1 MPHLTTSPRHP
12 RRVRRPA
19 AILAATLVAA
29 VLSSGTA
36 GTPAAAA
43 KAAEPDTAALAAT
56 LTTQRL
62 AWEPCGLP
70 DVGAEDEAQLRLA
83 CATVTVP
90 RDWHNPGD
98 GATIQ
103 VRISRTVASGSDRK
117 GILLVNPGGPGG
129 SGLSLAPYV
138 ARSAP
143 ALAEHY
149 DVIGFDPRGV
159 GQSTPLLCTVTYRD
173 TDNTNDLIT
182 RANVAGCRST
192 ELTKYI
198 TTEQTTYDM
207 DFIRVLLG
215 ERKLNYLGYSYGT
228 WLGTWYAATF
238 GSRTDRMVLDSVA
251 AVGSPTLQ
259 ETWDLQPF
267 TRDRAFQEQLLPY
280 MARHDDLYGRG
291 TDPMKIREM
300 FERAGGTRV
309 GMGPF
314 MFGWFILGALYDT
327 QNYPV
332 AAAAVNTVIQ
342 YYEEWNGWTPE
353 QILTAA
359 SAKLRVAP
367 GVTADGRAYVEQA
380 RVSAEAALKTQRDR
394 AQLVQA
400 ADEYTYDIDYVFEV
414 IRCQDG
420 QWNDSVA
427 YWNAFSRRLTRDA
440 PLVAPYLQNPP
451 ACAYWP
457 TSNRMPAFDRKTFP
471 KVLMLQDELDV
482 ATAYEGALAASKKL
496 PGASMISVDNEGSHG
511 VFPYYTPCVDD
522 PVYAFLLDGRL
533 PAQTYT
539 GCQAVPLPG
548 ETEVFEVGGKLTGK
562 GTVRTRLVTDEMR
575 EANRMLKRMLRTEPG
590 PSYPE

>member
-1 MPHLTTSPRHP
+1 MPHPSIGSR
-12 RRVRRPA
+12 RSARVRRA
-19 AILAATLVAA
+19 TATLATALVAT
-29 VLSSGTA
+29 VLTA
-36 GTPAAAA
+36 GSAVPAAAA
-43 KAAEPDTAALAAT
+43 QAAEPDTAVLAAALAG
-56 LTTQRL
+56 QQPR
-62 AWEPCGLP
+62 WEPCGLP
-70 DVGAEDEAQLRLA
+70 EVAPEQEAQLRLA

-90 RDWHNPGD
+90 RDWHNPAD
-98 GATIQ
+98 GKTIQ
-103 VRISRTVASGSDRK
+103 VRVSRTTATGSDRK
-117 GILLVNPGGPGG
+117 GVLLVNPGGPGG

-138 ARSAP
+138 ALSAP
-143 ALAEHY
+143 ELAAHY

-159 GQSTPLLCTVTYRD
+159 GQSTPLLCTVTY
-173 TDNTNDLIT
+173 TDEDVTNDLIT
-182 RANVAGCRST
+182 RANVAGCRAT

-238 GSRTDRMVLDSVA
+238 PSRTGRMVLDSVA
-251 AVGSPTLQ
+251 AVGSSTLQ

-280 MARHDDLYGRG
+280 MARHADLYGRG
-291 TDPMKIREM
+291 TDPMAIREM

-314 MFGWFILGALYDT
+314 MFGYFILGALYDT
-327 QNYPV
+327 TNYPT
-332 AAAAVNTVIQ
+332 AAAAVNAVIE

-353 QILTAA
+353 QILAA
-359 SAKLRVAP
+359 ATEKMLAAP
-367 GVTADGRAYVEQA
+367 GIDAANRAYIQQSRA
-380 RVSAEAALKTQRDR
+380 AAEVALKTQRDR
-394 AQLVQA
+394 VAPTQGTA
-400 ADEYTYDIDYVFEV
+400 EYTYDIDYVFEV

-440 PLVAPYLQNPP
+440 PLVAPFLQNPP

-457 TSNRMPAFDRKTFP
+457 TANKMPKPDRKTFP
-471 KVLMLQDELDV
+471 KVLMLQSELDV
-482 ATAYEGALAASKKL
+482 ATAYEGALAASRKL

-522 PVYAFLLDGRL
+522 PVYAYLLDGRL
-533 PAQTYT
+533 PDEQYT

-548 ETEVFEVGGKLTGK
+548 ETTVYEVGGKLTGK
-562 GTVRTRLVTDEMR
+562 GTVRTQLISDDMR
-575 EANRMLKRMLRTEPG
+575 AANRMLKRMLRTEPG

>member
-1 MPHLTTSPRHP
+1 MPHPTTGSHRPH
-12 RRVRRPA
+12 RVRRPA
-19 AILAATLVAA
+19 ALLAATLAAA
-29 VLSSGTA
+29 VLGSGA
-36 GTPAAAA
+36 AVAPAAAA
-43 KAAEPDTAALAAT
+43 KTAEPDTAALAAS
-56 LTTQRL
+56 LATQQL
-62 AWEPCGLP
+62 SWEPCGLA
-70 DVGAEDEAQLRLA
+70 DVSPEDEAQLRLS

-90 RDWHNPGD
+90 RDWHNPRD
-98 GATIQ
+98 GKTIQ
-103 VRISRTVASGSDRK
+103 VRISRTVASGTDRK

-143 ALAEHY
+143 TVAEHY

-159 GQSTPLLCTVTYRD
+159 GQSTPLLCSVTYRD
-173 TDNTNDLIT
+173 TDVTNDQIT
-182 RANVAGCRST
+182 QANVAGCRGT

-215 ERKLNYLGYSYGT
+215 EQKLNYLGYSYGT

-238 GSRTDRMVLDSVA
+238 PSRTNRMVLDSVA

-291 TDPMKIREM
+291 TDPMAIREL
-300 FERAGGTRV
+300 FERAGGTRI

-314 MFGWFILGALYDT
+314 MFGFFILGALYDT
-327 QNYPV
+327 QNYPT
-332 AAAAVNTVIQ
+332 AAAAVNTVIE

-359 SAKLRVAP
+359 TAKMLAAP
-367 GVTADGRAYVEQA
+367 GITADDRAYIEQS
-380 RVSAEAALKTQRDR
+380 RVTAEAALK
-394 AQLVQA
+394 AQPGQVQLPQGTE
-400 ADEYTYDIDYVFEV
+400 EYTYDIDYVFEV

-420 QWNDSVA
+420 QWNDSIA
-427 YWNAFSRRLTRDA
+427 HWNAFSRRLTRDA
-440 PLVAPYLQNPP
+440 PLVAPFLQNPP

-457 TSNRMPAFDRKTFP
+457 TSNRMPTFDQKTFP

-511 VFPYYTPCVDD
+511 VFPYYTSCVDD
-522 PVYAFLLDGRL
+522 AVYAYLLDGRL
-533 PAQTYT
+533 PAEKYT

-548 ETEVFEVGGKLTGK
+548 DTAVFEVGGKLTGK
-562 GTVRTRLVTDEMR
+562 GTVRTSLITDDMR
-575 EANRMLKRMLRTEPG
+575 AANRMLKRMLRTEPG

>member
-1 MPHLTTSPRHP
+1 MPHPSIGS
-12 RRVRRPA
+12 RRSARARRA
-19 AILAATLVAA
+19 TATLATALVAA
-29 VLSSGTA
+29 VLTA
-36 GTPAAAA
+36 GTAVPAAAA
-43 KAAEPDTAALAAT
+43 TATEPDTAVLAAALAG
-56 LTTQRL
+56 QQPH
-62 AWEPCGLP
+62 WEPCGLP
-70 DVGAEDEAQLRLA
+70 DVAPEQEAQLRLT

-90 RDWHNPGD
+90 RDWHNPTD
-98 GATIQ
+98 GKTIQ
-103 VRISRTVASGSDRK
+103 VRVSRTAATGSDRK
-117 GILLVNPGGPGG
+117 GVLLVNPGGPGG

-138 ARSAP
+138 ALSAP
-143 ALAEHY
+143 ELAAHY

-159 GQSTPLLCTVTYRD
+159 GQSTPLLCTVTY
-173 TDNTNDLIT
+173 TDEDVTNDLIT

-238 GSRTDRMVLDSVA
+238 PSRTGRMVLDSVA
-251 AVGSPTLQ
+251 AVGSSTLQ

-280 MARHDDLYGRG
+280 MARHADLYGRG
-291 TDPMKIREM
+291 TDPMAIREM
-300 FERAGGTRV
+300 FERAGGTRL

-314 MFGWFILGALYDT
+314 MFGYFILGALYDT
-327 QNYPV
+327 TNYPT
-332 AAAAVNTVIQ
+332 AAAAVNAVIE

-353 QILTAA
+353 QILAA
-359 SAKLRVAP
+359 ATEKLLAAPGIDAANRAYIQQSRAAAEVALKAERNRVAP
-367 GVTADGRAYVEQA
+367 TQGTA
-380 RVSAEAALKTQRDR
+380 
-394 AQLVQA
+394 
-400 ADEYTYDIDYVFEV
+400 EYTYDIDYVFEV

-420 QWNDSVA
+420 QWNDSVD

-440 PLVAPYLQNPP
+440 PLVAPFLQNPP

-457 TSNRMPAFDRKTFP
+457 TANKMPKPDRKTFP
-471 KVLMLQDELDV
+471 KVLMLQSELDV
-482 ATAYEGALAASKKL
+482 ATAYEGALAASRKL

-522 PVYAFLLDGRL
+522 PVYAYLLDGRL
-533 PAQTYT
+533 PDEQYT

-548 ETEVFEVGGKLTGK
+548 ETTVYEVGGKLTGK
-562 GTVRTRLVTDEMR
+562 GTVRTQLISDDMR
-575 EANRMLKRMLRTEPG
+575 AANRMLKRMLRTEPG

>member
-1 MPHLTTSPRHP
+1 MPHPTTGSHRPH
-12 RRVRRPA
+12 RVRRPA
-19 AILAATLVAA
+19 AFLAATLVAA
-29 VLSSGTA
+29 VLSSGA
-36 GTPAAAA
+36 AVTPAAAA
-43 KAAEPDTAALAAT
+43 KAAEPDTAALAAS
-56 LTTQRL
+56 LTTQRPS
-62 AWEPCGLP
+62 WEPCGLA
-70 DVGAEDEAQLRLA
+70 DVSPEDEAQLRLS

-90 RDWHNPGD
+90 RDWHNPRD
-98 GATIQ
+98 GKTIQ
-103 VRISRTVASGSDRK
+103 VRISRTVASGGDRK

-143 ALAEHY
+143 TLAEHY

-159 GQSTPLLCTVTYRD
+159 GQSTPLLCSVTYRD
-173 TDNTNDLIT
+173 TDVTTDQIT
-182 RANVAGCRST
+182 QANVAGCRNT

-198 TTEQTTYDM
+198 TTEQTTYDL

-238 GSRTDRMVLDSVA
+238 PSRTGRMVLDSVA

-291 TDPMKIREM
+291 TDPMAIREM
-300 FERAGGTRV
+300 FERAGGTRI

-314 MFGWFILGALYDT
+314 MFGYFILGALYDT
-327 QNYPV
+327 QNYPA

-353 QILTAA
+353 QILSAA
-359 SAKLRVAP
+359 TTKMLAAP
-367 GVTADGRAYVEQA
+367 GITADDRAYIEQS
-380 RVSAEAALKTQRDR
+380 RVSAEAALKTQPGQVRLP
-394 AQLVQA
+394 QGT
-400 ADEYTYDIDYVFEV
+400 DEYTYDIDYVFEV

-427 YWNAFSRRLTRDA
+427 HWNAFSRRLTRDA
-440 PLVAPYLQNPP
+440 PLVAPFLQNPP

-457 TSNRMPAFDRKTFP
+457 TSNRMPTFDKKTFP

-511 VFPYYTPCVDD
+511 VFPYYTSCVDD
-522 PVYAFLLDGRL
+522 PVYAYLLDGRL
-533 PAQTYT
+533 PAETYT

-548 ETEVFEVGGKLTGK
+548 ETAVFEVGGKLTGK
-562 GTVRTRLVTDEMR
+562 GTVRTQLISDDMR
-575 EANRMLKRMLRTEPG
+575 AANRMLKRMLRTEPG

>member
-1 MPHLTTSPRHP
+1 MPHPTTGS
-12 RRVRRPA
+12 RRLRRPA
-19 AILAATLVAA
+19 ALLTATVVAA
-29 VLSSGTA
+29 VLTSGTA
-36 GTPAAAA
+36 VTPAAAA
-43 KAAEPDTAALAAT
+43 TAAEPDTAALAAS
-56 LTTQRL
+56 LTNQRL
-62 AWEPCGLP
+62 SWEPCGLDGVSP
-70 DVGAEDEAQLRLA
+70 EDEADLRLA

-90 RDWHNPGD
+90 RDWHNPRD
-98 GATIQ
+98 GQTIQ

-143 ALAEHY
+143 TLAEHY

-159 GQSTPLLCTVTYRD
+159 GQSTPLLCRVTYRD
-173 TDNTNDLIT
+173 TDVTNDQIT
-182 RANVAGCRST
+182 QANVAGCRST
-192 ELTKYI
+192 ELTRYI

-238 GSRTDRMVLDSVA
+238 GSRTGRMVLDSVA

-309 GMGPF
+309 GIGPF

-327 QNYPV
+327 QNYPT

-353 QILTAA
+353 QILAA
-359 SAKLRVAP
+359 ATAKLLVAP
-367 GVTADGRAYVEQA
+367 GIGADDRAYIQQA
-380 RVSAEAALKTQRDR
+380 RVTAEAALATQRDR
-394 AQLVQA
+394 SRLAQGTA
-400 ADEYTYDIDYVFEV
+400 EYTYDIDYVFEV

-420 QWNDSVA
+420 QWNDSIGH
-427 YWNAFSRRLTRDA
+427 WNAFSRRLTRDA

-457 TSNRMPAFDRKTFP
+457 TSNRMPKFDKKTFP

-522 PVYAFLLDGRL
+522 PVYAYLLDGRL
-533 PAQTYT
+533 PAETYT

-548 ETEVFEVGGKLTGK
+548 ETAVFEVGGKLTGK
-562 GTVRTRLVTDEMR
+562 GTVRTRLITDDMR

>member
-1 MPHLTTSPRHP
+1 MPHPTTGSRRPH
-12 RRVRRPA
+12 RVRRPA
-19 AILAATLVAA
+19 AFLAATVVGAVLVSGAA
-29 VLSSGTA
+29 V
-36 GTPAAAA
+36 TPAAAA
-43 KAAEPDTAALAAT
+43 STAEPDTAALAAS
-56 LTTQRL
+56 LTSQRL
-62 AWEPCGLP
+62 TWEPCGLP
-70 DVGAEDEAQLRLA
+70 DVSPEDEAHLLLT

-90 RDWHNPGD
+90 RDWHNPRD
-98 GATIQ
+98 GHTIQ

-143 ALAEHY
+143 TLAEHY

-182 RANVAGCRST
+182 QANVAGCRGT

-238 GSRTDRMVLDSVA
+238 GSRTNRMVLDSVA

-309 GMGPF
+309 GMAPF

-327 QNYPV
+327 QNYPT

-353 QILTAA
+353 QILSAATAKMLA
-359 SAKLRVAP
+359 AP
-367 GVTADGRAYVEQA
+367 GISVDDRAYIEQSRSIA
-380 RVSAEAALKTQRDR
+380 ATALKTQPGR
-394 AQLVQA
+394 ALLPQGT
-400 ADEYTYDIDYVFEV
+400 DEYTYDIDYVFEV

-420 QWNDSVA
+420 QWNDSIA
-427 YWNAFSRRLTRDA
+427 HWNAFSRRLTRDA
-440 PLVAPYLQNPP
+440 PVVAPFLQNPP

-457 TSNRMPAFDRKTFP
+457 TSNRMPKPDNKTFP

-522 PVYAFLLDGRL
+522 PVYAYLLDGRL
-533 PAQTYT
+533 PAEKYT

-548 ETEVFEVGGKLTGK
+548 DTAVFEVGGKLTGK
-562 GTVRTRLVTDEMR
+562 GTVRTRLITDDMR
-575 EANRMLKRMLRTEPG
+575 TANRMLKRMLRTEPG

>member
-1 MPHLTTSPRHP
+1 MPHPSTGL
-12 RRVRRPA
+12 RRARRPA
-19 AILAATLVAA
+19 AILATALAAA

-36 GTPAAAA
+36 VSTAAAA
-43 KAAEPDTAALAAT
+43 TAAEPDTAALAGS
-56 LTTQRL
+56 LTAQRPT
-62 AWEPCGLP
+62 WEPCGLP
-70 DVGAEDEAQLRLA
+70 DTSAEDEAKLRLS

-98 GATIQ
+98 GRTIQ
-103 VRISRTVASGSDRK
+103 VRISRTIASGEDRK
-117 GILLVNPGGPGG
+117 GVLLVNPGGPGG

-138 ARSAP
+138 ALSAP
-143 ALAEHY
+143 ELAEHY

-173 TDNTNDLIT
+173 TDVTNDLIT
-182 RANVAGCRST
+182 RANVAGCRNT

-198 TTEQTTYDM
+198 TTEQTAYDM

-238 GSRTDRMVLDSVA
+238 GSRTGRMVLDSVA

-291 TDPMKIREM
+291 TDPMAIRQM

-327 QNYPV
+327 QNYPT

-353 QILTAA
+353 QILAA
-359 SAKLRVAP
+359 ATTKLLAAP
-367 GVTADGRAYVEQA
+367 GITADDRAYIQRS
-380 RVSAEAALKTQRDR
+380 RVNAEAALKAQRDQFTL
-394 AQLVQA
+394 AQGA
-400 ADEYTYDIDYVFEV
+400 GEYTYDIDYVFEV

-457 TSNRMPAFDRKTFP
+457 TSNQMPTFDRKTFP

-482 ATAYEGALAASKKL
+482 ATAYEGALTASKKL

-511 VFPYYTPCVDD
+511 VFPYYTTCVDD
-522 PVYAFLLDGRL
+522 PVYAYLLDGRL
-533 PAQTYT
+533 PSETYT

-548 ETEVFEVGGKLTGK
+548 ETAVFEVGGKLTGK
-562 GTVRTRLVTDEMR
+562 GTVRTQLISDDMR
-575 EANRMLKRMLRTEPG
+575 AANRMLKRMLRTEPG

>member
-1 MPHLTTSPRHP
+1 MPHPTTGSHRPH
-12 RRVRRPA
+12 RVRRPA
-19 AILAATLVAA
+19 AFLAATLVAA
-29 VLSSGTA
+29 VLSSGA
-36 GTPAAAA
+36 AVTPAAAA
-43 KAAEPDTAALAAT
+43 KAAEPDTAALAAS
-56 LTTQRL
+56 LATQQPS
-62 AWEPCGLP
+62 WEPCGLA
-70 DVGAEDEAQLRLA
+70 DVSPEDEAQLRLS

-90 RDWHNPGD
+90 RDWHNPRD
-98 GATIQ
+98 GKTIQ
-103 VRISRTVASGSDRK
+103 VRISRTVASGGDRK

-143 ALAEHY
+143 TLAEHY

-159 GQSTPLLCTVTYRD
+159 GQSTPLLCSVTYRD
-173 TDNTNDLIT
+173 TDVTTDQIT
-182 RANVAGCRST
+182 QANVAGCRNT

-198 TTEQTTYDM
+198 TTEQTTYDL

-238 GSRTDRMVLDSVA
+238 PSRTGRMVLDSVA

-291 TDPMKIREM
+291 TDPMAIREM

-314 MFGWFILGALYDT
+314 MFGFFILGALYDT
-327 QNYPV
+327 QNYPT

-353 QILTAA
+353 QILSAATAKMLA
-359 SAKLRVAP
+359 AP
-367 GVTADGRAYVEQA
+367 GITADDRAYIEQS
-380 RVSAEAALKTQRDR
+380 RVTAEAALKTQPGQVRLP
-394 AQLVQA
+394 QGT
-400 ADEYTYDIDYVFEV
+400 DEYTYDIDYVFEV

-420 QWNDSVA
+420 QWNDSIA
-427 YWNAFSRRLTRDA
+427 HWNAFSRRLTRDA
-440 PLVAPYLQNPP
+440 PLVAPFLQNPP

-457 TSNRMPAFDRKTFP
+457 TSNEMPKFDKKTFP

-511 VFPYYTPCVDD
+511 VFPYYTSCVDD
-522 PVYAFLLDGRL
+522 PVYAYLLDGRL
-533 PAQTYT
+533 PAEKYT

-548 ETEVFEVGGKLTGK
+548 ETAVFEVGGKLTGK
-562 GTVRTRLVTDEMR
+562 GTVRTNLITDDMR
-575 EANRMLKRMLRTEPG
+575 AANRMLKRMLRTEPG